1 MPHVAI
7 IGGGFTGTAIATHLC
22 AKVKSCLGITVV
34 EPRDQ
39 LGGGLTYGG
48 DDPDHRVNGTHELLI
63 LFPDDIEHFARWYD
77 TSGAAS
83 RDPDE
88 VARSGVRYVRRSEV
102 RAYMQ
107 DALKDAQGRNGCGS
121 SVTHLRDRAVGADQ
135 AEGRLQITLAS
146 GSTITPDLVVLALGG
161 QKPAPSRGV
170 TQDAACHPDYIDDP
184 FGSEAISRVGGDE
197 AVLLVGTGLTVAD
210 VLATLTRQGHQGPV
224 TAISRR
230 GLVLQLQ
237 REAPNVAALMT
248 RLARPVPDFTGRHGE
263 NLSLAA
269 GLKALS
275 GDMATA
281 LRAGHDQK
289 AAFDD
294 MRDASSWLWL
304 GFTEA
309 KKRRFLRHLKPWY
322 DIHRYRMVPQTG
334 RIVAQMAASGQLTF
348 RTARLVGLSVV
359 DDCLRARL
367 IDRGIGAV
375 GLEFDRVINCTGPQS
390 LARDPF
396 ITAICELGLAR
407 RGSLDLGLGVD
418 AEGRVLDV
426 GGGAQDRL
434 WAFGLLTRGRFG
446 DMTAI
451 PQFEF
456 RLHCSLP
463 ALAEAVTERK
473 GISDTEVAR

>member
-1 MPHVAI
+1 
-7 IGGGFTGTAIATHLC
+7 
-22 AKVKSCLGITVV
+22 
-34 EPRDQ
+34 
-39 LGGGLTYGG
+39 
-48 DDPDHRVNGTHELLI
+48 
-63 LFPDDIEHFARWYD
+63 
-77 TSGAAS
+77 
-83 RDPDE
+83 
-88 VARSGVRYVRRSEV
+88 
-102 RAYMQ
+102 
-107 DALKDAQGRNGCGS
+107 
-121 SVTHLRDRAVGADQ
+121 
-135 AEGRLQITLAS
+135 
-146 GSTITPDLVVLALGG
+146 
-161 QKPAPSRGV
+161 
-170 TQDAACHPDYIDDP
+170 
-184 FGSEAISRVGGDE
+184 
-197 AVLLVGTGLTVAD
+197 
-210 VLATLTRQGHQGPV
+210 
-224 TAISRR
+224 
-230 GLVLQLQ
+230 
-237 REAPNVAALMT
+237 
-248 RLARPVPDFTGRHGE
+248 
-263 NLSLAA
+263 
-269 GLKALS
+269 
-275 GDMATA
+275 
-281 LRAGHDQK
+281 
-289 AAFDD
+289 
-294 MRDASSWLWL
+294 
-304 GFTEA
+304 
-309 KKRRFLRHLKPWY
+309 
-322 DIHRYRMVPQTG
+322 MVPQTG